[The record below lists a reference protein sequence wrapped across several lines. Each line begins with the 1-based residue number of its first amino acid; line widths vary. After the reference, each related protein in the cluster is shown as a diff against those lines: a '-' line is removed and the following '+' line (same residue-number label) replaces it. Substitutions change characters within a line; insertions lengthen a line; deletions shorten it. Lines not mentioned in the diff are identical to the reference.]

1 MYSVYSSTKGKMQKT
16 KIEAITEKFI
26 PIEWT
31 GNFDGKKIIEKV
43 EYQDGT
49 ILEMELKLSKARQ
62 ASPSE
67 TFSGTIPQVLIEIED
82 EYDEE
87 DDEEEIYVMV
97 GDEENPELV
106 HKDIVDVYIECMDDV
121 EEEAE
126 EVKE

>member
-1 MYSVYSSTKGKMQKT
+1 MYLVYSSTKGKMQKT

-82 EYDEE
+82 EYDDE
-87 DDEEEIYVMV
+87 DDDEIYVMV

-106 HKDIVDVYIECMDDV
+106 HKDILDVYVECMEDV
-121 EEEAE
+121 EKEE
-126 EVKE
+126 EVEE

>member
-1 MYSVYSSTKGKMQKT
+1 MYLVYSSTKGKMQKT

-82 EYDEE
+82 EYDDEE
-87 DDEEEIYVMV
+87 DDDDEIYVMV

-121 EEEAE
+121 EEE

>member
-1 MYSVYSSTKGKMQKT
+1 MQKT

-82 EYDEE
+82 EYDDE
-87 DDEEEIYVMV
+87 DDDEIYVMV

-106 HKDIVDVYIECMDDV
+106 HKDILDVYVECMEDV
-121 EEEAE
+121 EKEE
-126 EVKE
+126 EVEE

>member
-1 MYSVYSSTKGKMQKT
+1 MQKT

-87 DDEEEIYVMV
+87 EDDDEIYVMV

-121 EEEAE
+121 EEEEAE

>member
-87 DDEEEIYVMV
+87 EDDDEIYVMV

-106 HKDIVDVYIECMDDV
+106 HKDILDVYVECMEDV
-121 EEEAE
+121 EKEE
-126 EVKE
+126 EVEE

>member
-1 MYSVYSSTKGKMQKT
+1 MQKT
-16 KIEAITEKFI
+16 KIAEITEKFI
-26 PIEWT
+26 PIEWN

-82 EYDEE
+82 EYDDEE
-87 DDEEEIYVMV
+87 DDEDEIYVMV

-121 EEEAE
+121 EEE